1 MERAQRKFRT
11 GTVIADKVSKT
22 RVVVVDRTYRDS
34 LYAKVLRARTKLY
47 VHDESNA
54 SKAGDQV
61 RIMETRPLSKMKR
74 WTLVEVVKKA
84 QA

>member
-1 MERAQRKFRT
+1 MERARRKFRT

-34 LYAKVLRARTKLY
+34 VYSKVLRAQTKMY
-47 VHDESNA
+47 VHDEVNV

>member
-1 MERAQRKFRT
+1 MERAHRKFRT
-11 GTVIADKVSKT
+11 GTVTADKVSKT

-34 LYAKVLRARTKLY
+34 MYSKVLRARTKLY
-47 VHDESNA
+47 VHDENNV

-74 WTLVEVVKKA
+74 WTLVDVVKKA